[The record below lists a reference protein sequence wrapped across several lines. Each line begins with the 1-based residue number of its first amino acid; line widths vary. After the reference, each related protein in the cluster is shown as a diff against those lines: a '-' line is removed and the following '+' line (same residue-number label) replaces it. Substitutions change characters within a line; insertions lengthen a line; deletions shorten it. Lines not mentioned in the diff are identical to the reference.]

1 MKEGVKAGESAENSF
16 PKAARNKGMETR
28 PASRHE
34 QRVEHIDFWMS
45 PRGWRPNLQR
55 EKMTDKPK
63 WSVEVKAM
71 KRISRASPKPQSKW
85 LWVEFKNVTGGPGW
99 LYGSAVF
106 IATVRRL
113 LLTTSQDALEL
124 VSLHGR
130 PRIQSF

>member
-1 MKEGVKAGESAENSF
+1 MKEVSRQESLLENSF

-45 PRGWRPNLQR
+45 PRGWRPNLQKR

-71 KRISRASPKPQSKW
+71 KVSVVLLRSPSLSGCGLSSKM
-85 LWVEFKNVTGGPGW
+85 
-99 LYGSAVF
+99 
-106 IATVRRL
+106 
-113 LLTTSQDALEL
+113 
-124 VSLHGR
+124 
-130 PRIQSF
+130 